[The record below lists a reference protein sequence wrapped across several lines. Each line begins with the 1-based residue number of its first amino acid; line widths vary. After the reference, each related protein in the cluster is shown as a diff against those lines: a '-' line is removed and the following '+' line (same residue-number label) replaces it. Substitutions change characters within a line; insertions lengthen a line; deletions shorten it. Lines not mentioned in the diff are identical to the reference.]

1 VSDRTLIIL
10 LGIPAVL
17 AFAFGIWAGLGY
29 PGLYDRY
36 ESTGRVS
43 REMPFKRLLRWLS
56 GLIGGGQRRS
66 RGSSRRA
73 PQERSRRGDLRGRWR
88 R

>member
-1 VSDRTLIIL
+1 MSDRTLLIVL
-10 LGIPAVL
+10 AIPAII

-36 ESTGRVS
+36 ASTGKAP
-43 REMPFKRLLRWLS
+43 REAPYKRLLRWF
-56 GLIGGGQRRS
+56 GIGRRPPPT
-66 RGSSRRA
+66 GRRTA
-73 PQERSRRGDLRGRWR
+73 GPRSLRGRWR

>member
-1 VSDRTLIIL
+1 MSDRTLLVL
-10 LGIPAVL
+10 LAIPAVI

-36 ESTGRVS
+36 ASTGHAP
-43 REMPFKRLLRWLS
+43 REAPYKRLLRWF
-56 GLIGGGQRRS
+56 GVGH
-66 RGSSRRA
+66 RGPPPGKRA
-73 PQERSRRGDLRGRWR
+73 PGHRGLRGRWR